1 MKALD
6 MDSLQEIEK
15 EYELILQDD
24 AKIDSEIEELGQQID
39 HRILVCDNT
48 ESLLARADESFSEL
62 TSIFNKKDLSFLALS
77 IMLQAG
83 AKYLIKRFREMS
95 DKEIADKN
103 PFHSEEHSDRMNY
116 RYYASTEEIIA
127 NPVPFDAI
135 RKIHT
140 RKWYKEN
147 GIETPNFSGLNHR
160 TAALGHDPVLGLIF
174 GTANIMTSTITRS
187 DFLSWHV
194 NTLEH
199 EQLSKNGNINTVL
212 LDTICE
218 RASTSKIFYSII
230 DRIKQEKDEGWL
242 ALAVALLKELVHL
255 STDLPSKQSLPIPI
269 ISTFSPELAEKLSF
283 YGLNTGTIVEG
294 TLAIKMINWL
304 IANLHKL
311 TMSESEDEN
320 LFQVR
325 TAKILMYSDTIAT
338 VSDIGYSMIK
348 AYMGDKNTMQ
358 KFDLGGYIVTLAQ
371 ICKSQSFIA
380 AMNTKYQVEK
390 IITELNNY

>member
-1 MKALD
+1 
-6 MDSLQEIEK
+6 MDSLKDIQK
-15 EYELILQDD
+15 EYEQILKDD
-24 AKIDSEIEELGQQID
+24 AQIDNEVEKLGRQID
-39 HRILVCDNT
+39 HRISVCDNT
-48 ESLLARADESFSEL
+48 DLLLAEADNEFAEL
-62 TSIFNKKDLSFLALS
+62 TSVFNKKDLAFLSFS
-77 IMLQAG
+77 TMLQAG
-83 AKYLIKRFREMS
+83 AKYLIKKFREMS

-103 PFHSEEHSDRMNY
+103 PLHPEEHSDRMNY

-135 RKIHT
+135 RKTHT

-147 GIETPNFSGLNHR
+147 GIENPNFSGANHR
-160 TAALGHDPVLGLIF
+160 TIALGHDPILGLFF
-174 GTANIMTSTITRS
+174 GTANIMTSTITRN

-194 NTLEH
+194 NTMEH
-199 EQLSKNGNINTVL
+199 EQLSKNGNVSTVL

-230 DRIKQEKDEGWL
+230 DRIKREKGEGW
-242 ALAVALLKELVHL
+242 AAMGMALLKELVHL

-269 ISTFSPELAEKLSF
+269 ISTFSPELAKKLSF

-294 TLAIKMINWL
+294 TIAIKMINWL
-304 IANLHKL
+304 IAFLHKL
-311 TMSESEDEN
+311 TMSESENEN
-320 LFQVR
+320 LFRVR
-325 TAKILMYSDTIAT
+325 TVKILMYSDTIAT

-348 AYMGDKNTMQ
+348 AYLGDKDTMQ

-380 AMNTKYQVEK
+380 AMNTKYQVDK

>member
-1 MKALD
+1 
-6 MDSLQEIEK
+6 MDSLKDIQK
-15 EYELILQDD
+15 EYEQILKDD
-24 AKIDSEIEELGQQID
+24 AQIDKDVEKLGQQID
-39 HRILVCDNT
+39 HRISVCDNT
-48 ESLLARADESFSEL
+48 DFLLDAANGEYAEL
-62 TSIFNKKDLSFLALS
+62 TSIFNKKDLSFLS
-77 IMLQAG
+77 FSTMLQAV
-83 AKYLIKRFREMS
+83 AKYIIKKFREMG
-95 DKEIADKN
+95 DDEIAKKN
-103 PFHSEEHSDRMNY
+103 PLHTEEHSDRMNY
-116 RYYASTEEIIA
+116 RYYASIKEIIA

-135 RKIHT
+135 RKTHT

-147 GIETPNFSGLNHR
+147 GIENPNFSGANHR
-160 TAALGHDPVLGLIF
+160 TTALGHDPVLGLVF
-174 GTANIMTSTITRS
+174 GTANIMTSTITRN

-194 NTLEH
+194 NTMEH
-199 EQLSKNGNINTVL
+199 EQLSKNGNVSTVL

-230 DRIKQEKDEGWL
+230 DRIKQEKGEGWL

-269 ISTFSPELAEKLSF
+269 ISTFSPELAKKLSF

-304 IANLHKL
+304 IAFLHRL

-320 LFQVR
+320 LFRVR
-325 TAKILMYSDTIAT
+325 TVKILMYSDTIAT
-338 VSDIGYSMIK
+338 VSDIGYSIIK
-348 AYMGDKNTMQ
+348 AYLGDKNTMQ

-380 AMNTKYQVEK
+380 TMNTKYQVDK